1 MLNQLEKWLEMVGG
15 RSMKKINKY
24 IRHCYDAEDGSALL
38 VVLGVIILLFVIVIG
53 IFFFALD
60 TQKKIALADRYTTL
74 KDAKSYALE
83 ESKTRVSNY
92 FDKEIRKIINEVG
105 NPSDNNLVIAKV
117 NEKIKTLC
125 IIATSG
131 EIDRSFFSS
140 EQFGANKQYQFK
152 VGVAPNALV
161 EAGQVYSN
169 AETGGWSA
177 SPSANSLQFAKRI
190 TIPIVVE
197 LQEKKD
203 ATSIKHSASSHLV
216 YEVQWEEKTTTRPIN
231 NAAEIEKLDT
241 WRNIF
246 YNHYTNGENGLISA
260 DTWTRLLYRG
270 YKYQAKNQ
278 KTFDGTAYNTV
289 PLGQNFVFGGLK
301 RKSLTDT
308 KLTAASTAIPAI
320 SPAEPDNKTLTKN
333 LLAKGS
339 FIIQD
344 IGLVGNLP
352 DTLVSADNILAITGS
367 RRLDETRFKDIYGK
381 ANTGVFISRLNQ
393 KTTFQHSKIHMPS
406 LLITQTRKS
415 IKSLDTGLLLDNSE
429 IKTNAA
435 PDKFDYSDYLK
446 SVGLENPQQHPRW
459 KDLLTGGLVIAGSTV
474 ELKNDATIELGAN
487 SNFILTNAAI
497 KEDAKGEESFS
508 YQMTHTNP
516 GRPDATIPNP
526 PSVLKIGDYSRVTQ
540 GSTDVSF
547 IDAPKKNRRASSS
560 ENGTQAQDDWLD
572 VSVARNTIDIGA
584 SGELNLGITGIE
596 PFNLKVAK
604 DGIFSFYAPSDP
616 SLLDPTFLKEGTI
629 KGKVIIYV
637 WHNDFDVRAHLLGAG
652 IKTKVKTKIEDANN
666 GEVTLINAIGTQSG
680 SRNVLRTFSYMVDV
694 DFKKKK

>member
-1 MLNQLEKWLEMVGG
+1 MLNQLEKWQEMVGG
-15 RSMKKINKY
+15 RSMKKINKC
-24 IRHCYDAEDGSALL
+24 IRHCHVAEEGSALL
-38 VVLGVIILLFVIVIG
+38 VVLGTIILLFVVVVG

-60 TQKKIALADRYTTL
+60 TQKKILLADRYTTL

-92 FDKEIRKIINEVG
+92 FDKEIRKIINEVRD
-105 NPSDNNLVIAKV
+105 PSDNNLVLAKV
-117 NEKIKTLC
+117 NKKIETLAK
-125 IIATSG
+125 IATNG
-131 EIDRSFFSS
+131 EIDKSFFSS

-152 VGVAPNALV
+152 VGIAPNALV
-161 EAGQVYSN
+161 EPGQVYSN

-177 SPSANSLQFAKRI
+177 KPSTKGIQFAKRI

-197 LQEKKD
+197 VSEQKD
-203 ATSIKHSASSHLV
+203 TTYIKHSASSHLV
-216 YEVQWEEKTTTRPIN
+216 YEVQWEERTTTRPVN

-260 DTWTRLLYRG
+260 DTWTRLLYKG

-278 KTFDGTAYNTV
+278 KPLDGNAYSGV
-289 PLGQNFVFGGLK
+289 PLGQNFVFGGIK

-308 KLTAASTAIPAI
+308 KLTAGSTAIPAL
-320 SPAEPDNKTLTKN
+320 SPTEPDNKNLTKN
-333 LLAKGS
+333 LIAKGS

-344 IGLVGNLP
+344 VGLVGNLP
-352 DTLVSADNILAITGS
+352 DTLISADNILAITGS

-381 ANTGVFISRLNQ
+381 ANTGVLISRLNQ
-393 KTTFQHSKIHMPS
+393 KTTFQNSSIYAPS

-415 IKSLDTGLLLDNSE
+415 IKALDTGLLLDNTE
-429 IKTNAA
+429 FKTNA
-435 PDKFDYSDYLK
+435 PTDKFDYSDYLK
-446 SVGLENPQQHPRW
+446 PSGLGNPQQHPRW
-459 KDLLTGGLVIAGSTV
+459 KELLSGGLVIASSTV
-474 ELKNDATIELGAN
+474 ELKNNSTVELGTN
-487 SNFILTNAAI
+487 SKFILTNAAI

-508 YQMTHTNP
+508 YQMTHTSP

-526 PSVLKIGDYSRVTQ
+526 PSVLKIGDYSKVTQ
-540 GSTDVSF
+540 GSTDFSF
-547 IDAPKKNRRASSS
+547 IDAPKKDRRVSSS
-560 ENGTQAQDDWLD
+560 ENGSQAQDDWLD
-572 VSVARNTIDIGA
+572 ASVARNTIDIGP

-637 WHNDFDVRAHLLGAG
+637 WHNDFDVRSHLLGAG
-652 IKTKVKTKIEDANN
+652 ISTKVKTRVEDANN
-666 GEVTLINAIGTQSG
+666 GEVTIINVAGAQSG
-680 SRNVLRTFSYMVDV
+680 SRIILRTFSYMVDV
-694 DFKKKK
+694 DFKKQK